1 MEATMPHKIKS
12 EANKRSVYLTEEI
25 INEIKAE
32 AKRQDRSVSWML
44 QRSWIIARTE
54 IRNYEGMGKR

>member
-1 MEATMPHKIKS
+1 MSKKVKS
-12 EANKRSVYLTEEI
+12 DGNKRSVYLTEEI

-44 QRSWIIARTE
+44 QRAWIIARRE
-54 IRNYEGMGKR
+54 IRNYEGMGVR

>member
-1 MEATMPHKIKS
+1 MPQKKVKS

-44 QRSWIIARTE
+44 QRAWIIARRE
-54 IRNYEGMGKR
+54 IRNYEGMGGR

>member
-1 MEATMPHKIKS
+1 MSKKVKS
-12 EANKRSVYLTEEI
+12 DGNKRSVYLTEEI

-44 QRSWIIARTE
+44 QRAWIIARRE
-54 IRNYEGMGKR
+54 IRNYEGMGGR